1 MHQLLV
7 FYLILIDE
15 QGYKGKDEEK
25 YNF

>member
-1 MHQLLV
+1 MHQLLI

-15 QGYKGKDEEK
+15 QEYKGMDEEK